1 MSARD
6 TCIFCL
12 EGPSPPQHGLLY
24 NVKCRCNFAFHKQ
37 CYDAYTRKTICP
49 VCRAEVGEFFT
60 LDIEELPQ
68 SYQNYQTIPSQP
80 PQSRPPQP
88 QNPLTQPNQLPSRCN
103 TSNVM
108 SVLIV
113 VLVLVIFLIIMIE
126 TLKRL

>member
-49 VCRAEVGEFFT
+49 VCRSEVGEFFT
-60 LDIEELPQ
+60 LDIEELP
-68 SYQNYQTIPSQP
+68 STYQNYQTIPSQP
-80 PQSRPPQP
+80 RPTPSPQ
-88 QNPLTQPNQLPSRCN
+88 TQAQSSSQLPSRCN

>member
-60 LDIEELPQ
+60 LDVEELPQ
-68 SYQNYQTIPSQP
+68 SYQNYQAIPSQP
-80 PQSRPPQP
+80 RPTPSSQTQTQS
-88 QNPLTQPNQLPSRCN
+88 TQSPSRCN

-113 VLVLVIFLIIMIE
+113 VLVLTIFLIIMIE